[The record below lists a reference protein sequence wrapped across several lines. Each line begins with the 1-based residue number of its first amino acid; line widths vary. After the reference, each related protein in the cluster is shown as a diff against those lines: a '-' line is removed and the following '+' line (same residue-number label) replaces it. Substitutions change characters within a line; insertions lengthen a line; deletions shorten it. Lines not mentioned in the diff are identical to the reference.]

1 MFCFGR
7 SSYFKHFPAVSSQ
20 LTLTLRMSVAGMG
33 DQDDDTDNLK
43 VKDRTVSTPNFRERQ
58 WNRRL
63 KWRKGGV
70 RIRLNYPD
78 TTREICLT

>member
-1 MFCFGR
+1 
-7 SSYFKHFPAVSSQ
+7 
-20 LTLTLRMSVAGMG
+20 MG